1 MPISGANRCRS
12 ARRRHARRHLYD
24 RPVSSWT
31 LGPEHGTLTLRTG
44 VGGRAARMGHRLTIV
59 MDSWTISV
67 EEADGQPSSA
77 ELVVGVNSLRVD
89 SGEGGLTPL
98 STPEK
103 AVVRVNA
110 LKTLD
115 AKRFPTIEFSAEK
128 ITEAVTG
135 YRMHG
140 YLTIHGVTQVVDI
153 DLAVVED
160 GDDQQLSLTTEVS
173 QRAYQVKP
181 FSMAMGSLKVAD
193 LVTVS
198 FEGRHQGA

>member
-1 MPISGANRCRS
+1 M
-12 ARRRHARRHLYD
+12 
-24 RPVSSWT
+24 SSWT
-31 LGPEHGTLTLRTG
+31 LGPEHGTLTLHTG
-44 VGGRAARMGHRLTIV
+44 VTGRAARMGHRLTIV

-98 STPEK
+98 SMPEK
-103 AVVRVNA
+103 AVMRANA

-115 AKRFPTIEFSAEK
+115 AKRFPTIEFRAEK
-128 ITEAVTG
+128 ITEAVAS

-140 YLTIHGVTQVVDI
+140 SLTIHGVTQVVDI

-160 GDDQQLSLTTEVS
+160 GDGQQLNLTTEVS
-173 QRAYQVKP
+173 QRAHQVKP

-198 FEGRHQGA
+198 FEGRRQGA